1 MIQGSVNAEGE
12 AEVCPV
18 VMNPTGRQ
26 QRILAII
33 DTGFTRYL
41 TLQLQVIATLGLPFF
56 RQSLVVLGD
65 GSISSFHY
73 YHGTIFWDG
82 VRRRIPIAAS
92 DTEPLLGMDLLDGC
106 RLTIEVIPGGQVTIE
121 VLP

>member
-12 AEVCPV
+12 AEVHLV

-33 DTGFTRYL
+33 DTGFTGYL
-41 TLQLQVIATLGLPFF
+41 TLLLQVIATLGLPFF

-73 YHGTIFWDG
+73 YQGTIFWDG